1 MVNCPLESSVV
12 LFLFPHRVVFP
23 MMKNGSRKN
32 LRKKRKA
39 TLRRKEDE
47 GERGIG
53 NNGYSP

>member
-1 MVNCPLESSVV
+1 
-12 LFLFPHRVVFP
+12 